1 VSVFRPS
8 PVRWL
13 REHPTAA
20 DGLLAALVTSLSLV
34 FHLFTEPEEWG
45 ALEAADPSWWGALLT
60 IAATAP
66 VAFRRVAPK
75 TVVGVVTA
83 AQVTAEALGVQGPG
97 FIGVLIAVY
106 SLAAHDAGQARR
118 WTAISVTTVIGVLFL
133 TGWLLDE
140 VGIASLVSSVVILVS
155 AYAIGDNVQRRR
167 QAAIDLVE
175 RAERAERERD
185 LVAHQRV
192 ADERTRIA
200 RDLHDV
206 VAHSVSVMVI
216 QAAAARRTLETDP
229 ATASAT
235 LEELETTGRQA
246 MNDLRRVLGV
256 LRGDGGRPGEA
267 TRSPQPGLADLR
279 ALLDA
284 NEDLP
289 LTVDISADPD
299 HPIPGGVP
307 VAVYRIVQ
315 EALTNVRRH
324 AGPVRSVTVAL
335 RCVDDALEVTVEDD
349 GRGAAADRPE
359 SAGYGLVG
367 MRERAVAAGG
377 RLHAGPRPG
386 GGWRV
391 RATFPVVAR

>member
-1 VSVFRPS
+1 
-8 PVRWL
+8 
-13 REHPTAA
+13 
-20 DGLLAALVTSLSLV
+20 
-34 FHLFTEPEEWG
+34 
-45 ALEAADPSWWGALLT
+45 
-60 IAATAP
+60 
-66 VAFRRVAPK
+66 
-75 TVVGVVTA
+75 
-83 AQVTAEALGVQGPG
+83 
-97 FIGVLIAVY
+97 
-106 SLAAHDAGQARR
+106 
-118 WTAISVTTVIGVLFL
+118 VIGVLFL

-167 QAAIDLVE
+167 QAAVDLVE

-229 ATASAT
+229 ATATAT
-235 LEELETTGRQA
+235 LEELEATGRHA

-256 LRGDGGRPGEA
+256 LRGDGGEAGEV

-289 LTVDISADPD
+289 LTVEISADPD
-299 HPIPGGVP
+299 HPIPGGIP
-307 VAVYRIVQ
+307 VAVYRIAQ

-349 GRGAAADRPE
+349 GRGAAADRPD